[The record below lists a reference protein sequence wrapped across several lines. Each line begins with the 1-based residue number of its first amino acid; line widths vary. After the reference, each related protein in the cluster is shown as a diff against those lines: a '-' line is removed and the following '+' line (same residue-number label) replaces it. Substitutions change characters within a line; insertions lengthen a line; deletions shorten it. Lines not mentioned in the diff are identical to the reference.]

1 MRNGPGAFNPGGFL
15 LQPIAGRRDPGQRGA
30 SLAGTME
37 PPRILIV
44 DDEAPIRTM
53 LGRLLEGYGYA
64 CTLAADAAEAR
75 ARLQERPFALIL
87 CDVNMPG
94 ESGLDLVTHV
104 LAEYQDTAAVM
115 VTGLD
120 NPQLATTAL
129 ELGAYGYIIKPFE
142 SNEVLINV
150 VNALRRR
157 RLEIE
162 NRTHREQLEQTVFS
176 RTAELRA
183 AIARL
188 ERAERDIRQS
198 REETIK
204 RLAIAAEFRDNLTA
218 KHIQRM
224 SQYCAILARRYGLDA
239 DRCELIRIASP
250 MHDIGK
256 LGTPDQIL
264 LKPGKITPEEFRIM
278 AQHSEIGYR
287 ILADSDADLLK
298 LAATIAWTH
307 HERFDGTG
315 YPRGLAGAAIPLEG
329 RIAAIADAFDALS
342 SRRTYK
348 PAYALDQTIDLMK
361 ERRGSHFDPE
371 LLDLFLTDLDEVI
384 VIRQRYPD
392 DSPA

>member
-1 MRNGPGAFNPGGFL
+1 MA
-15 LQPIAGRRDPGQRGA
+15 QPH
-30 SLAGTME
+30 
-37 PPRILIV
+37 ILIV
-44 DDEAPIRTM
+44 DDEPPIRTM
-53 LGRLLEGYGYA
+53 LARLLEGHGYA

-75 ARLQERPFALIL
+75 ACLKATRFALIL

-94 ESGLDLVTHV
+94 ESGLELVTHV

-142 SNEVLINV
+142 ANEVLINV

-162 NRTHREQLEQTVFS
+162 TRAHREQLEQTVLA
-176 RTAELRA
+176 RTAELRRTVE
-183 AIARL
+183 RL
-188 ERAERDIRQS
+188 ERAERDVRQS

-218 KHIQRM
+218 QHIQRM

-256 LGTPDQIL
+256 LGTPDHIL
-264 LKPGKITPEEFRIM
+264 LKPGKITPEEFKIM
-278 AQHSEIGYR
+278 AQHSDIGYR
-287 ILADSDADLLK
+287 ILAGSDAELLK

-307 HERFDGTG
+307 HEKYDGSG
-315 YPRGLAGAAIPLEG
+315 YPRGLVGTVIPLEG
-329 RIAAIADAFDALS
+329 RIAAIADAFDALT
-342 SRRTYK
+342 SRRAYK
-348 PAYALDQTIDLMK
+348 PAYAIDQTVDLMR
-361 ERRGSHFDPE
+361 ERRASHFDPE
-371 LLDLFLTDLDEVI
+371 LLDLFLGDLDEVI
-384 VIRQRYPD
+384 AIRQRYAD
-392 DSPA
+392 E

>member
-1 MRNGPGAFNPGGFL
+1 M
-15 LQPIAGRRDPGQRGA
+15 D
-30 SLAGTME
+30 S
-37 PPRILIV
+37 PRILIV

-104 LAEYQDTAAVM
+104 LASYQDTAAVM

-162 NRTHREQLEQTVFS
+162 TRAHREQLEQTVLA

-224 SQYCAILARRYGLDA
+224 SQYCAVLARRYGLDA

-264 LKPGKITPEEFRIM
+264 LKPGKITDEEFKIM

-307 HERFDGTG
+307 HEKFDGTG
-315 YPRGLAGAAIPLEG
+315 YPRGLAGTAIPLEG

-348 PAYALDQTIDLMK
+348 PAYALDQTVDMMK
-361 ERRGSHFDPE
+361 ARRASHFDPE
-371 LLDLFLTDLDEVI
+371 LLDLFLTDLDEI
-384 VIRQRYPD
+384 VAIRRRYPD
-392 DSPA
+392 EPPA